1 VGCEKLATVLGAT
14 TSPAPERVMTSLP
27 LAGTGELGV
36 NATDMVTPL
45 AFRTALLRVTAR
57 EMIEPKI
64 AGVDAT
70 VLAATTAPTLS
81 LKAAPALE
89 MALKAVTGFATPDIE
104 NDTGCPPL
112 KVPPVNTTVSTDDIM
127 LAVAVGE
134 PEAGRANV
142 TAVELSAGHA
152 VGVPDNVM
160 MSLPL
165 PGMLATGV
173 KETNMVT
180 LEPTVTRPPSASDAE
195 PAEAKSCVVD
205 TVMPAAVPA

>member
-1 VGCEKLATVLGAT
+1 
-14 TSPAPERVMTSLP
+14 
-27 LAGTGELGV
+27 
-36 NATDMVTPL
+36 MVTPF

-89 MALKAVTGFATPDIE
+89 MALTVVTGFATPDIV

-112 KVPPVNTTVSTDDIM
+112 KVPLVNTTVSTDDIM

-134 PEAGRANV
+134 PAAGRANV
-142 TAVELSAGHA
+142 TVVELRAGHA

-160 MSLPL
+160 SSLPL
-165 PGMLATGV
+165 TGMLAAGV
-173 KETNMVT
+173 RETDMLT
-180 LEPTVTRPPSASDAE
+180 LGPTVT
-195 PAEAKSCVVD
+195 
-205 TVMPAAVPA
+205 

>member
-1 VGCEKLATVLGAT
+1 MGCEKLATVLGAT

-27 LAGTGELGV
+27 LAGTGELEV

-45 AFRTALLRVTAR
+45 AFQTALLRVTAR

-89 MALKAVTGFATPDIE
+89 MALTAVTGAATPDIV

-112 KVPPVNTTVSTDDIM
+112 KVPLVNTTVSTDNIM

-134 PEAGRANV
+134 PEAGRTNV

-160 MSLPL
+160 TSLPL
-165 PGMLATGV
+165 PRMWAAGV
-173 KETNMVT
+173 RDTDM
-180 LEPTVTRPPSASDAE
+180 TRGDVPITTAPPSAG
-195 PAEAKSCVVD
+195 
-205 TVMPAAVPA
+205 